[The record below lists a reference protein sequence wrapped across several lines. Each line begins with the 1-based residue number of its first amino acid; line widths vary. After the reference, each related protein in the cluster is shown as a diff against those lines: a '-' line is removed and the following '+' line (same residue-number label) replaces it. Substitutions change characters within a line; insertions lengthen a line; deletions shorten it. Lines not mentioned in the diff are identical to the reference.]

1 MQNDGFTCVAN
12 TIFKLLWSYL
22 HVIQTLCLHHNYK
35 WSKDDEY
42 CLYSIFTLTANTKQK
57 KCFLRFDD
65 LCTKSKLHVC
75 RYLHSVAN
83 AKKIQLYC
91 GSKYKVKDGFAWMP
105 KTIFASLWSCL
116 RRSQMSCLTIVC
128 KESIAGKILNLLF
141 FTYPVK
147 IHVSEHLPK
156 LCCGKDTRL
165 RLICSMYKHHQ
176 IFHFWTVLLI
186 KAEVNVNTS
195 LLNGV
200 ESERNEKRNKMQVCP
215 ALCKYLLHYKIK
227 IRSKSYCYMVNSLHL

>member
-1 MQNDGFTCVAN
+1 MRNDGFTCVAN
-12 TIFKLLWSYL
+12 TIFKLLLSYL
-22 HVIQTLCLHHNYK
+22 HVSQTLCLHHNYK

-128 KESIAGKILNLLF
+128 KESIAGKILNLLILYISCKNTCKWTF
-141 FTYPVK
+141 AETLLWQRYTFTPYLF
-147 IHVSEHLPK
+147 HVQTPSN
-156 LCCGKDTRL
+156 
-165 RLICSMYKHHQ
+165 IS
-176 IFHFWTVLLI
+176 F
-186 KAEVNVNTS
+186 
-195 LLNGV
+195 LN
-200 ESERNEKRNKMQVCP
+200 SF
-215 ALCKYLLHYKIK
+215 AH
-227 IRSKSYCYMVNSLHL
+227 